1 MTRMNPPRNNSRFS
15 SPRRFILLR
24 EEPVDGN
31 GQRPRI
37 RRYQLA
43 SVGHRPALNQVD
55 LATARFARELDH
67 LGRI

>member
-1 MTRMNPPRNNSRFS
+1 MNPPRLNSSS

-24 EEPVDGN
+24 EESVDGY
-31 GQRPRI
+31 GKRPRI